1 MRPTAMPKTAIRFFK
16 RSTCLFNFSMNFL
29 AVNAS
34 TTTKNFLSLRE
45 QCSTVKR
52 EDDFLYLVLNW
63 PKLGYKIRSFPS
75 KKNSPMHLAKML
87 EQSVKLSQLIIF
99 YFISNFLVYALILPN
114 WEPKTSAFRS
124 VFVFRAVFQLLYS
137 CFGRKSKCAANAN
150 HCGFCS
156 KLVRSGS
163 KFCAI

>member
-1 MRPTAMPKTAIRFFK
+1 MLPTAMPKTAIRFFK

-29 AVNAS
+29 VVNAS

-45 QCSTVKR
+45 QWSTVKR

-75 KKNSPMHLAKML
+75 QKNSPMHLAKML
-87 EQSVKLSQLIIF
+87 EQSVKLSRLIIF
-99 YFISNFLVYALILPN
+99 YFISNFLIYAPILPN
-114 WEPKTSAFRS
+114 REPKTSAFRS

>member
-1 MRPTAMPKTAIRFFK
+1 MFSTAMPKTAIRFFK

-124 VFVFRAVFQLLYS
+124 VFVFRAVFSSSTVVSLA
-137 CFGRKSKCAANAN
+137 KANVPANAN